1 MPAIFAHALG
11 LMREKK
17 CHVVFQRANKRKHL
31 ANTRKGGHVCSF
43 SLNETT
49 ILILQKVQFAVRT
62 SSTVA
67 TVSNHFIIVFKII
80 RSSFSVV

>member
-1 MPAIFAHALG
+1 MSRGIPKSKQA
-11 LMREKK
+11 KT
-17 CHVVFQRANKRKHL
+17 L

>member
-1 MPAIFAHALG
+1 MSRGIPKSKQAKTFG
-11 LMREKK
+11 QYEKGRSRL
-17 CHVVFQRANKRKHL
+17 FIL
-31 ANTRKGGHVCSF
+31 SI
-43 SLNETT
+43 NETT
-49 ILILQKVQFAVRT
+49 ILILQKVQFPVRT

>member
-11 LMREKK
+11 LTEEKK
-17 CHVVFQRANKRKHL
+17 YHVVFQRANKRKHL

-67 TVSNHFIIVFKII
+67 IVSNHFHLI
-80 RSSFSVV
+80 SHYSV